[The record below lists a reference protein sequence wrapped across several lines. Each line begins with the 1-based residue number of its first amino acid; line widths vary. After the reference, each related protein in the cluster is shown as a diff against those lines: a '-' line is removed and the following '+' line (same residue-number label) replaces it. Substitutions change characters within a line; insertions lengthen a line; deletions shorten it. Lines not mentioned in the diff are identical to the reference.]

1 LSFSTLAS
9 LRPLILRSVRRGVIL
24 QHEIEGTS
32 YQLAYFDKQRRRKR
46 EETKLDVL
54 HALDCRAACGFKLG
68 DVLSVDTLH
77 TSTRESRKSA
87 DGPHI
92 LEPHTAEMKTYV
104 RSE

>member
-9 LRPLILRSVRRGVIL
+9 LRPLILRSVRRGFIL

-46 EETKLDVL
+46 EERKLDVL
-54 HALDCRAACGFKLG
+54 HALDCRAAC
-68 DVLSVDTLH
+68 VDTLH
-77 TSTRESRKSA
+77 TSMRESRKSA